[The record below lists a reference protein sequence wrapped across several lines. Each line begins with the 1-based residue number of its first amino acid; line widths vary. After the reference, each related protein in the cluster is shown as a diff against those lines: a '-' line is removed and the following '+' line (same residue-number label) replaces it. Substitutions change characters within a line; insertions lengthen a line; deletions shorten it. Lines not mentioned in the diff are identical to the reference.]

1 MKTTQRPSA
10 HAKVAGNAHRL
21 IRLIHVAKRELAMDD
36 DAYRQLL
43 EAVTGQRSTAAMN
56 EEQLDQ
62 VVKHMKRC
70 GFKVRLQPKPSRPL
84 DLHAESRKI
93 RALWLLLHD
102 LGAIRSSSEEALA
115 TYVKRMTG
123 VDALQWTNGRQTER
137 VIESMKKWALRF
149 LPAQIQ
155 TSAAEVAA
163 DQLDQ
168 DASRR
173 LNAALS
179 KAFARGTFEPM
190 LEAWDQ
196 LKRVKLSGERHGTS
210 A

>member
-10 HAKVAGNAHRL
+10 HAKVAGNANRL

-43 EAVTGQRSTAAMN
+43 EAVTGHRSTSAMN

-70 GFKVRLQPKPSRPL
+70 GFKVRLQPRPSRPL

-93 RALWLLLHD
+93 RALWLLLLD
-102 LGAIRSSSEEALA
+102 LGAIQNASEEALA
-115 TYVKRMTG
+115 AYVKRMTG

-137 VIESMKKWALRF
+137 VIESMKKWTLRF
-149 LPAQIQ
+149 LPAAIK
-155 TSAAEVAA
+155 AAAAHLAA
-163 DQLDQ
+163 DQLDM
-168 DASRR
+168 DTRRR
-173 LNAALS
+173 LNAGLS
-179 KAFARGTFEPM
+179 KAFERGTFEPM

-196 LKRVKLSGERHGTS
+196 LKRAKLSGECHGTS

>member
-1 MKTTQRPSA
+1 MAVQDRA
-10 HAKVAGNAHRL
+10 RL
-21 IRLIHVAKRELAMDD
+21 IRLIHVAKRDLALDD
-36 DAYRQLL
+36 DAYRDVLQS
-43 EAVTGQRSTAAMN
+43 VTGKRSACD
-56 EEQLDQ
+56 LDAVALDHVLQ
-62 VVKHMKRC
+62 HLKRC
-70 GFKVRLQPKPSRPL
+70 GFKVRLQARPSRPL

-93 RALWLLLHD
+93 RSLWLMLHD
-102 LGAIRSSSEEALA
+102 LGAIQNSSEEALA
-115 TYVKRMTG
+115 AYVKRMTG
-123 VDALQWTNGRQTER
+123 VDALQWTSGRQTER

-155 TSAAEVAA
+155 TAAAEVAA

-190 LEAWDQ
+190 LEAWEQ
-196 LKRVKLSGERHGTS
+196 LKRAKLSGERHGTS